1 MLCGEILLENGI
13 GFHEVSYKR
22 FRVQGFKGSGFC
34 EFGERFGGEVLDFG
48 FKKRQMSRKTFFP
61 KLRELIDIQALAGED
76 KPPVK
81 APADE
86 ALPKK

>member
-1 MLCGEILLENGI
+1 V
-13 GFHEVSYKR
+13 FRTDEVPYKR
-22 FRVQGFKGSGFC
+22 FRVQRFRGSWFC

-81 APADE
+81 APAEE